1 VAGSPE
7 YVAVAPSGEAAITS
21 PAAGTVTVLRDGYP
35 PTVLHSFKA
44 PEIDEVASN
53 GRDLLVTDGA
63 TGRLSIFS
71 LTDPGGCIAVVP
83 VGPGAHHL
91 ALSPDMRRLWIALGE
106 EAQTIAILDSTN
118 LGSPRVVARFH
129 PGFAAHDLAFDP
141 TGTRVWVTSSSGP
154 EVSVFDARSRRLLFR
169 VPAGPPPQH
178 IAFAGPYA
186 YITSGYGSTIEQV
199 RAVDG
204 RVLRRAGTPYG
215 SFELDAADGYVVT
228 TSLLDGR
235 LGVYTSALRLL
246 RSVSLAPATRDV
258 AIGP

>member
-1 VAGSPE
+1 MAGSPE
-7 YVAVAPSGEAAITS
+7 YVAVAPNGAAAITS

-35 PTVLHSFKA
+35 PTMLHGFRA
-44 PEIDEVASN
+44 PEVDEAASD
-53 GRDLLVTDGA
+53 GHDLFVTDGA
-63 TGRLSIFS
+63 TGRLSVFS

-91 ALSPDMRRLWIALGE
+91 AVSPDMRRLWVALGE
-106 EAQTIAILDSTN
+106 QAHTIAILDVSD
-118 LGSPRVVARFH
+118 LGSPRVLARFH

-141 TGTRVWVTSSSGP
+141 TGTRVWVTSSSAD
-154 EVSVFDARSRRLLFR
+154 EVSVFNARSRRLLFR

-178 IAFAGPYA
+178 IGFAGRYA

-199 RAVDG
+199 GAADG
-204 RVLRRAGTPYG
+204 HVLRRAITPYG
-215 SFELDAADGYVVT
+215 SFELDAAHGYVVT

-235 LGVYTSALRLL
+235 LAIYTSALRLL

-258 AIGP
+258 AIRP